1 MSQDMEPPVDPMQEN
16 RRLRASMERMRSNQ
30 RLARSGVLIAMFA
43 GMAFF
48 QVRDLFKD
56 NALLMVGVLLSAVS
70 GIIIVLTALPFLRS
84 PCPKCKR
91 SYHGPAALLRSAEQP
106 APCRHCGFQIN
117 QHVSRYS

>member
-1 MSQDMEPPVDPMQEN
+1 
-16 RRLRASMERMRSNQ
+16 MERMRSNQ

-70 GIIIVLTALPFLRS
+70 SIIIVLTALPFLRS
-84 PCPKCKR
+84 PCENASVPITVRQHCYARR
-91 SYHGPAALLRSAEQP
+91 SKQHLASIMASRS
-106 APCRHCGFQIN
+106 IN
-117 QHVSRYS
+117 TFPVTPETQCT